1 MYTYIKDFEFWCQKV
16 LPLVYDESLSYY
28 ELLCKTL
35 DYIRI
40 INNNVDFLNEN
51 FTSLESFVQ
60 NYFNNLDVQTEVNNK
75 IEEMKNNGELAAL
88 IDDKLFEKYKT
99 RSPFANRKVVC
110 YGDSTI
116 TVKNNYIDQLK
127 NMSGAEVVVNRGV
140 PGTCMSHYNNNGVD
154 LISASTDLDTF
165 DIITLSYGTNEW
177 QTELSLDESVNSLF
191 RIIQTIVSKAPNIE
205 IVLILPFYSYHNFSN
220 GVNINSLG
228 LRLEDYVNILKF
240 YSNLN
245 TVKISCIDFYHDSPC
260 GYSNYKKL
268 LLNDSGGIYVHPTP
282 EFSTQLCSI
291 VTNFST
297 SSYNNINFKNFLFN
311 YDFARIR
318 SVETCEG
325 TTLNMSQGVTYLS
338 SKKPFY
344 SRMCLKISGNT
355 EHPIT
360 LTLENLNITLSGA
373 FNYIIPFFTV
383 KSGVYRISLRC
394 DSANNTVSRFKI
406 EAGVYDSDLVSL
418 QYNQSNKVSINTNF
432 NSTVNLYFDDEG
444 FYINNDT
451 ISENITKNA
460 VIFTLP
466 DDIEVKKQITGMITS
481 YFGEVYPVIIKTSG
495 EFLITKNF
503 TQTPGDFLMLSG
515 YYRFFLN

>member
-1 MYTYIKDFEFWCQKV
+1 MYTYLKDFEFWCQKV

-28 ELLCKTL
+28 ELLSKTL
-35 DYIRI
+35 DYLRI
-40 INNNVDFLNEN
+40 INNNVNFLNEN

-75 IEEMKNNGELAAL
+75 IDEMKNNGELAAL
-88 IDDKLFEKYKT
+88 IDNELFEKYKT

-116 TVKNNYIDQLK
+116 TVNNNYIDQLK

-140 PGTCMSHYNNNGVD
+140 AGSCMAHYNNNGVD
-154 LISASTDLDTF
+154 LIKASTDLDTF

-177 QTELSLDESVNSLF
+177 QTELSLDESVTSLF
-191 RIIQTIVSKAPNIE
+191 KIIQTIVSKAPNIE

-297 SSYNNINFKNFLFN
+297 
-311 YDFARIR
+311 
-318 SVETCEG
+318 
-325 TTLNMSQGVTYLS
+325 
-338 SKKPFY
+338 
-344 SRMCLKISGNT
+344 
-355 EHPIT
+355 
-360 LTLENLNITLSGA
+360 
-373 FNYIIPFFTV
+373 
-383 KSGVYRISLRC
+383 
-394 DSANNTVSRFKI
+394 
-406 EAGVYDSDLVSL
+406 
-418 QYNQSNKVSINTNF
+418 
-432 NSTVNLYFDDEG
+432 
-444 FYINNDT
+444 
-451 ISENITKNA
+451 
-460 VIFTLP
+460 
-466 DDIEVKKQITGMITS
+466 
-481 YFGEVYPVIIKTSG
+481 
-495 EFLITKNF
+495 
-503 TQTPGDFLMLSG
+503 
-515 YYRFFLN
+515 